1 MDERWYTVEQIAT
14 TLQVH
19 EQTVRRWLRTHA
31 LTGRYFGGKTG
42 WRVRQSD
49 LDAFLT
55 LPRDRHRGSRDDARP

>member
-31 LTGRYFGGKTG
+31 LAGRYFGGRTG
-42 WRVRQSD
+42 WRIRQSD
-49 LDAFLT
+49 LDALS
-55 LPRDRHRGSRDDARP
+55 GARSTRAPSSWQQAA